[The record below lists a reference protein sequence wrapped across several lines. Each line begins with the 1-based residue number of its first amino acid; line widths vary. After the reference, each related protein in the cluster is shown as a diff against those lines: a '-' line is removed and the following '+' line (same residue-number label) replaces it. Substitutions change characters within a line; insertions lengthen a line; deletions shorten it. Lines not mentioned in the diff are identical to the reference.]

1 MNTQMVIRD
10 MNRKDLDQVFEIEKS
25 SFSSPWKKESF
36 HHELFHNMY
45 AHYLVLEVEEQ
56 VVGYCGIWIVMDD
69 AQITN
74 IAVSPAYRGRRFGE
88 ALLKAAMKLCRMK
101 KAVQLSLEVRI
112 SNHIA
117 QNLYKKLGF
126 EPGGIRKNYYTDN
139 GEDALLMWVRLNES

>member
-10 MNRKDLDQVFEIEKS
+10 MSPKDVDQVYEIEKL

-36 HHELFHNMY
+36 YQELHHNIY
-45 AHYLVLEVEEQ
+45 AHYLVLEVDENII
-56 VVGYCGIWIVMDD
+56 GYCGIWIVLDD

-74 IAVSPAYRGRRFGE
+74 IAVLPGYRGRHFGE
-88 ALLKAAMKLCRMK
+88 ALLREAMELCRRKKAA
-101 KAVQLSLEVRI
+101 QLSLEVRV

-117 QNLYKKLGF
+117 QSLYQKLGF
-126 EPGGIRKNYYTDN
+126 QPGGIRKHYYTDN

>member
-1 MNTQMVIRD
+1 
-10 MNRKDLDQVFEIEKS
+10 
-25 SFSSPWKKESF
+25 
-36 HHELFHNMY
+36 MY

-101 KAVQLSLEVRI
+101 RAVQLSLEVRV

-117 QNLYKKLGF
+117 QSLYKSS
-126 EPGGIRKNYYTDN
+126 
-139 GEDALLMWVRLNES
+139 ALSREEFAKIIIPIMGKMHY

>member
-10 MNRKDLDQVFEIEKS
+10 MNPKDLDQVFKIEKS

-45 AHYLVLEVEEQ
+45 AHYLVLEVDEQ

-74 IAVSPAYRGRRFGE
+74 IAVSPAYRGRSFGE

-101 KAVQLSLEVRI
+101 RAVQLSLEVRV

-117 QNLYKKLGF
+117 QSLYKKLGF

>member
-1 MNTQMVIRD
+1 MVIRD